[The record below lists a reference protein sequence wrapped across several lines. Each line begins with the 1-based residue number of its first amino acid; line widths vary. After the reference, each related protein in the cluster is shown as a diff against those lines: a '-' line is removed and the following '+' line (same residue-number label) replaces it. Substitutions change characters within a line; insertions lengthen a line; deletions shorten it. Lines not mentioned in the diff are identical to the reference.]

1 MTKREFIAKQ
11 AELRRAGNRWSA
23 IWLVVFFGGLFGIAG
38 LSSYLERDAEQY
50 RAIGTALGIGL
61 MVFLF
66 VSVGAMLWFGV
77 RQQKRFVHRCPGCNK
92 LMVGN
97 LAQIAV
103 ASGHCGLCGGNV
115 FRA

>member
-1 MTKREFIAKQ
+1 MSKEEFIIKQ
-11 AELRRAGNRWSA
+11 AELRRVGNRWSA

-38 LSSYLERDAEQY
+38 LSRYLERDPERY
-50 RAIGTALGIGL
+50 RAVGTALGIGFL
-61 MVFLF
+61 VFLF
-66 VSVGAMLWFGV
+66 GSVGVMLWFGV
-77 RQQKRFVHRCPGCNK
+77 RQQKRFGHRCPGCNK

-103 ASGHCGLCGGNV
+103 ASGHCGLCGENV